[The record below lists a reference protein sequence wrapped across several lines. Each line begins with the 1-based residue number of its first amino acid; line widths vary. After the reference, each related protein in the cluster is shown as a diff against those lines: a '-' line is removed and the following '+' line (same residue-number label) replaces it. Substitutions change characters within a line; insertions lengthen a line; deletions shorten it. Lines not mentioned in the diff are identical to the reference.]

1 ISKLRIERL
10 WQDVWT
16 AVTNVFYHAL
26 HTLENE
32 GYLDLSS
39 TTHIFACHYVF
50 LPRLQNNL
58 DNFREGWDNH
68 PIQTEQNLTPNQ
80 LWDVGQM
87 QNPIAD
93 PDNAEV
99 PVIDWEED
107 ISRQDNGHTGVTV
120 PILQSPL
127 NPEQMEQLRSAIDPM
142 GPSDSLGMDIYISTV
157 QFVESLIEM
166 VDG

>member
-1 ISKLRIERL
+1 M
-10 WQDVWT
+10 

-50 LPRLQNNL
+50 LPHLQNNL

-68 PIQTEQNLTPNQ
+68 PIRTEQNLTPNQ

-99 PVIDWEED
+99 LFHGHVIWKC
-107 ISRQDNGHTGVTV
+107 SV
-120 PILQSPL
+120 LYLS
-127 NPEQMEQLRSAIDPM
+127 
-142 GPSDSLGMDIYISTV
+142 
-157 QFVESLIEM
+157 
-166 VDG
+166 

>member
-1 ISKLRIERL
+1 M
-10 WQDVWT
+10 

-39 TTHIFACHYVF
+39 TTHIFACQYVF

-93 PDNAEV
+93 PDNA
-99 PVIDWEED
+99 EED